1 MQHTSLGMQHT
12 SKKGH
17 NQRKPCRLHEKLQEI
32 PTERTRYSSC
42 YKFNA
47 SVDLLRQYQ
56 LYLQPQR
63 SGYTIMIP
71 LMIQTVNNVV
81 YATMKVKKL
90 SIIVLQV
97 FKPCI
102 FISIHH
108 TKNLCTKINL

>member
-1 MQHTSLGMQHT
+1 MQHTSIYGNDIYLYVDATHLLGNAAYLKERAQ
-12 SKKGH
+12 SKKT
-17 NQRKPCRLHEKLQEI
+17 RLHEKPQEI

-90 SIIVLQV
+90 SIIVL
-97 FKPCI
+97 
-102 FISIHH
+102 
-108 TKNLCTKINL
+108 